1 MKLRKWMA
9 AVLLALVSFA
19 VASAQEKTT
28 GGLKGKVRA
37 ENGSTI
43 AGVAVI
49 VRDGDRELT
58 RTETNRKGEFLITG
72 LKPGTYG
79 MTFRK
84 PGLSVGTLEHV
95 EVRAGKVREL
105 VDRLV
110 LSIDEGSIATVS
122 GSVFTASGRS
132 APGVRVELYRVG
144 ADGSETKVGERY
156 SSSETGEV
164 KFRVSPEAAKYR
176 IIAKARG
183 GEVVRGEI
191 VNVDGAAIYRTAISL
206 PPLNK

>member
-1 MKLRKWMA
+1 MA
-9 AVLLALVSFA
+9 AALLVLLSCALVG
-19 VASAQEKTT
+19 AQEKTT

-37 ENGSTI
+37 ENGSTV
-43 AGVAVI
+43 AGVTVV
-49 VRDGDRELT
+49 VRQGERELA
-58 RTETNRKGEFLITG
+58 RAETNRKGEFLITG
-72 LKPGTYG
+72 LKPGAYG

-132 APGVRVELYRVG
+132 APGVRVELYRLS
-144 ADGSETKVGERY
+144 ADGSEKKVDERY
-156 SSSETGEV
+156 SSSETGEF
-164 KFRVSPEAAKYR
+164 KFRVSPGAGRYR
-176 IIAKARG
+176 VIAKARG
-183 GEVVRGEI
+183 GETVRGEV
-191 VNVDGAAIYRTAISL
+191 VNVDGPAIYRTVVSL